1 MRYRPAVLRGERKTR
16 RDDFFS
22 SLLVVLA
29 LIGGVD

>member
-1 MRYRPAVLRGERKTR
+1 MRYRPAQRGERKTR
-16 RDDFFS
+16 RGDFFS

>member
-1 MRYRPAVLRGERKTR
+1 MRYRPALRGERKNR
-16 RDDFFS
+16 GDDFFS